1 MSVLLE
7 VIQQPPNLKSRI
19 QEIASA
25 SSAYRLPC
33 FPSTRR
39 LAAIAAAAIAAH
51 RLPAPLAARAQP
63 AFRAQGSSTEGGGAN
78 DARPFLWTVFFD
90 VAVGVTLRY
99 TERPDLLLD
108 ITAFQPHQVSAT

>member
-39 LAAIAAAAIAAH
+39 LAAAAAAAIAAH

-63 AFRAQGSSTEGGGAN
+63 AFRAQGWFVHRGGRG
-78 DARPFLWTVFFD
+78 
-90 VAVGVTLRY
+90 
-99 TERPDLLLD
+99 E
-108 ITAFQPHQVSAT
+108 

>member
-39 LAAIAAAAIAAH
+39 LAAAAAAAIAAH
-51 RLPAPLAARAQP
+51 LLPAPLAARAQP
-63 AFRAQGSSTEGGGAN
+63 VTASRHRGHTDVTAPPPPLSYRTK
-78 DARPFLWTVFFD
+78 RVFFLVLGAH
-90 VAVGVTLRY
+90 VAV
-99 TERPDLLLD
+99 P
-108 ITAFQPHQVSAT
+108 SATG